1 MPEARSFS
9 SILNS
14 SGKVNRATNSCRKDR
29 NSNSKKRRPAATAR
43 ESHVRVYCKQ
53 DSETMSAGQVDKTPH
68 KHQRNSISNSEKEDS
83 AAQADL
89 EA

>member
-1 MPEARSFS
+1 
-9 SILNS
+9 
-14 SGKVNRATNSCRKDR
+14 
-29 NSNSKKRRPAATAR
+29 
-43 ESHVRVYCKQ
+43 
-53 DSETMSAGQVDKTPH
+53 MSAGQVDKTPH